1 MRRRWVARR
10 GLGTT
15 VFLLAF
21 GAGAEAPDADPAL
34 PGPERSLSSDDEEGS
49 VRPTSLALVR
59 GTLTIARLSGS
70 DLVIAIDQSN
80 GSLFASGVDV
90 DGDDHVGRN
99 RSWLRHGD
107 GYGKHPATWTSDA
120 NDTVLAVELRA
131 ATALV
136 DALAER
142 SRIGV
147 LSFRDA
153 VKIRSQVDDSS
164 AARKALAAI
173 RPSPDWTGTNLARA
187 LDIAERM
194 LDRAAASDR
203 KPVARS
209 IVLFTDGRPTA
220 PDGRHWASKRALARA
235 RELATRGIAVFT
247 VPIGEHTDPDFLA
260 ELASASGGSLLTLED
275 LRSLVSRRVQLH
287 LDELAIVI
295 ENLTVRR
302 RAQSVRVHPDG
313 SFDGIVPIAEGDNL
327 LEIRAGLGDGS
338 EWSERR
344 LIRHEASDPEAQ
356 TEGPEAERRLLELR
370 DRLREEPQ
378 RDRAVSIDPSAP

>member
-1 MRRRWVARR
+1 
-10 GLGTT
+10 
-15 VFLLAF
+15 
-21 GAGAEAPDADPAL
+21 
-34 PGPERSLSSDDEEGS
+34 
-49 VRPTSLALVR
+49 VRPTSVALVR

-80 GSLFASGVDV
+80 GSLFASGLDV

-107 GYGKHPATWTSDA
+107 GYGKHPASWTSDL
-120 NDTVLAVELRA
+120 NDTVLAAELRA

-153 VKIRSQVDDSS
+153 VKIRSPVGDSS
-164 AARKALAAI
+164 TARRALAAI

-194 LDRAAASDR
+194 LERAAAPDW
-203 KPVARS
+203 KPPARS

-220 PDGRHWASKRALARA
+220 PDGRHWASKRALVRA

-247 VPIGEHTDPDFLA
+247 VPIGEHTEPDFLA

-275 LRSLVSRRVQLH
+275 LRLLVSRRVQLH

-295 ENLTVRR
+295 ENLTVKR

-356 TEGPEAERRLLELR
+356 AEGPEAERQLLELR
-370 DRLREEPQ
+370 DRLRTEQQ
-378 RDRAVSIDPSAP
+378 RDRAGSIDASGP

>member
-1 MRRRWVARR
+1 MRGRWVASR

-21 GAGAEAPDADPAL
+21 GAGAEAPEADPAL

-70 DLVIAIDQSN
+70 NLVIAIDQSN

-153 VKIRSQVDDSS
+153 VKIRSQVGDSS

-287 LDELAIVI
+287 LDELVLVI

-370 DRLREEPQ
+370 DRLRQEPQ